1 MYKNKSILI
10 TGGTGTFGKEF
21 VKFLI
26 KQQAKKIVI
35 FSRDEQKQFHMQQ
48 DKIYQNCLFYLGDI
62 RDYDRFLLAS
72 KNIDYIVHAAA
83 LKIVPSLEFNPME
96 SVKTNILGSNNVFRA
111 SLENNVKKVVFLS
124 TDKAVNP
131 VNLYGACKMTA
142 EKVCIQFNNL
152 VGNKNTR
159 FSVVRYGNVSGSR
172 GSLVDRLN
180 HGEKLSLTNKNM
192 TRFWIS
198 ASAAVESVN
207 YSLNK
212 MIGGE
217 IFVPKVPSVRIKDL
231 FDVIY
236 SKKYSLSKIRP
247 GEKIHEVLLSKE
259 ESAHTVETSKYF
271 IILPENKFLNIKQN
285 YYKIH
290 SGKKISK
297 IFDYSSG
304 DNKNFLSNL
313 DIKNKLFSR

>member
-21 VKFLI
+21 VKFLV

-35 FSRDEQKQFHMQQ
+35 FSRDEQKQFYMQQ
-48 DKIYQNCLFYLGDI
+48 DKIYQKCLFYLGDI

-83 LKIVPSLEFNPME
+83 LKIVPTLEFNPME
-96 SVKTNILGSNNVFRA
+96 SVKTNILGSNNVFRGA
-111 SLENNVKKVVFLS
+111 LENNVKKVVLLS

-142 EKVCIQFNNL
+142 EKVCVQFNNL

-172 GSLVDRLN
+172 GSLVDRLSN
-180 HGEKLSLTNKNM
+180 GEKLKLTDKNM
-192 TRFWIS
+192 TRFWITT
-198 ASAAVESVN
+198 SAAVDSVN

-231 FDVIY
+231 FDVMY
-236 SKKYSLSKIRP
+236 SKNYSSSKIRP
-247 GEKIHEVLLSKE
+247 GEKIHEILLSNE
-259 ESAHTVETSKYF
+259 ESTHALDTKKYF
-271 IILPENKFLNIKQN
+271 IIIPENKFLNIKQD
-285 YYKIH
+285 YHKVH

-297 IFDYSSG
+297 KFEYSSG
-304 DNKNFLSNL
+304 LNKKFLTKVE
-313 DIKNKLFSR
+313 IKNKLYSK